1 MTIKIGIKVD
11 PTRCEGFGSC
21 VITAPDIFALGD
33 DGRAKLI
40 VSKVGVERIDEV
52 RRAAYNCPVSAIE
65 FKEE

>member
-11 PTRCEGFGSC
+11 PTRCEGFGNC
-21 VITAPDIFALGD
+21 VITAPDIFARGD

-40 VSKVGVERIDEV
+40 VSKVGIERIDEV
-52 RRAAYNCPVSAIE
+52 RRAAYNCPVSALE

>member
-11 PTRCEGFGSC
+11 PTRCDGFGDC
-21 VITAPDIFALGD
+21 VMAAPDIFALGD

-40 VSKVGVERIDEV
+40 VREVGVQRFEEV
-52 RRAAYNCPVSAIE
+52 RRAAYNCPASAIE